1 MRIPIF
7 FFQLISNSF
16 HQRNYYKNI
25 VRNLATQSHYFIFMN
40 PFSNIAAKAADSP
53 ATIDFRRLARAI
65 SLVENESLNYEELL
79 LNLKPS
85 SAKIIGVTGA
95 PGAGKSSLV
104 DALIAEMIQDK
115 KKVGVICV
123 DPSSPFNKGALLGD
137 RIRMSEW
144 YNHPDVFIRSLAS
157 KGSLGGLHPKII
169 EISDLLKSAGF
180 DYVIIETV
188 GVGQSEVDIAAL
200 ADITVVMLVPEGGD
214 IIQTMKAGLMEV
226 ADIFVINKFDR
237 PGAQNFYN
245 SLKQMLSPAFNK
257 TAKNIPILKTVASE
271 KEGIAEL
278 YRKINDWQSDNQSEQ
293 KINLLTEKIWA
304 LIQNEKMKHFDKEKM
319 KLEIAEAIS
328 NADFNMYSFAK
339 KYER

>member
-1 MRIPIF
+1 MNPSSN
-7 FFQLISNSF
+7 ISTRTGNSF
-16 HQRNYYKNI
+16 
-25 VRNLATQSHYFIFMN
+25 T
-40 PFSNIAAKAADSP
+40 P
-53 ATIDFRRLARAI
+53 ADFRWLARSI
-65 SLVENESLNYEELL
+65 SLVENEANNYEELL

-104 DALIAEMIQDK
+104 DALIGKMILDK
-115 KKVGVICV
+115 KKVGVLCV

-137 RIRMSEW
+137 RIRMNEW

-157 KGSLGGLHPKII
+157 KGSLGGLQPKII
-169 EISDLLKSAGF
+169 EISDLMKSMGF

-200 ADITVVMLVPEGGD
+200 ADITIVMLVPEGGD
-214 IIQTMKAGLMEV
+214 IIQNMKAGVMEV

-245 SLKQMLSPAFNK
+245 SLKQMLSPVFNK
-257 TAKNIPILKTVASE
+257 SAKRIPILKTVASE

-278 YRKINDWQSDNQSEQ
+278 YKKIDEWNFDNQSEH
-293 KINLLTEKIWA
+293 KLNLLTEKTWA
-304 LIQNEKMKHFDKEKM
+304 LIQTEKMRLFDKEKM
-319 KLEIAEAIS
+319 KTEIKKAVL
-328 NADFNMYSFAK
+328 NPDFNMYSFAK
-339 KYER
+339 KYGG